1 MINSR
6 SLLTLLL
13 NPYRARAPPVKPHS
27 FLDHQF
33 ANNFDLLD
41 LPVVTLLPPR
51 GAKRCQIGRR
61 GYLSLWSFGR
71 PLGREPPGRRCV
83 GGAKLPAV
91 HHNLCFTI
99 EKVGGR
105 AALLH
110 AKPLLHGFPF
120 SPFLFFLFWLARD
133 GRPVLNNGVFVRRG
147 RGDLINPYFTRER
160 R

>member
-110 AKPLLHGFPF
+110 AKPSSMDSLFAF
-120 SPFLFFLFWLARD
+120 SFLSFLACE
-133 GRPVLNNGVFVRRG
+133 GRA
-147 RGDLINPYFTRER
+147 TSSE
-160 R
+160 

>member
-27 FLDHQF
+27 FPDHQF

-105 AALLH
+105 I
-110 AKPLLHGFPF
+110 PF

-133 GRPVLNNGVFVRRG
+133 GRPVLNNGAFVRRG